1 MRHLA
6 LACIALFALS
16 GCQSAYFAAM
26 DKAGIPK
33 RQMLSGRVEDAR
45 DAQKDTSKHLSNAM
59 ESYRRVVHFDGGDL
73 EKRYDALN
81 DEYLASVKSA
91 DAIHQRIALV
101 EDVAD
106 ALFDEWNDEFD
117 QYTSQALRA
126 ASAKELD
133 RTKTEYRELLV
144 TMKASESRIP
154 PVLNV
159 LHDQVLFLKHN
170 LNAQAIGTLKGE
182 SGNLQN
188 SVYDLLKDMQRSID
202 SSDAF
207 VRHLQNSAAP

>member
-1 MRHLA
+1 MRQFA

-33 RQMLSGRVEDAR
+33 RQMLAGRVEDAR
-45 DAQKDTSKHLSNAM
+45 DAQKDTSKHLSNAL

-81 DEYLASVKSA
+81 DQYQASVKSA
-91 DAIHQRIALV
+91 DAIHQRIDSV
-101 EDVAD
+101 ENVAD
-106 ALFDEWNDEFD
+106 ALFDEWNGELD
-117 QYTSQALRA
+117 QYTSQDLRA
-126 ASAKELD
+126 ASARELE
-133 RTKTEYRELLV
+133 RTQTEYRALLT
-144 TMKASESRIP
+144 TMKATESRIP

-170 LNAQAIGTLKGE
+170 LNAQAIGALKDQ
-182 SGNLQN
+182 SGHLQN

>member
-26 DKAGIPK
+26 DKAGISK
-33 RQMLSGRVEDAR
+33 RQMLTGRVEDAR
-45 DAQKDTSKHLSNAM
+45 DAQKDTSKHLSSAM

-73 EKRYDALN
+73 EKRYDTLN

-91 DAIHQRIALV
+91 DAIHQRIASV

-106 ALFDEWNDEFD
+106 ALFDEWNDELD

-133 RTKTEYRELLV
+133 RTQTEYRELLV

-170 LNAQAIGTLKGE
+170 LNAQAIGALKGE

-202 SSDAF
+202 GSNAF

>member
-33 RQMLSGRVEDAR
+33 RQMLAGRVEDAR
-45 DAQKDTSKHLSNAM
+45 DAQKDTSKHLSSAM

-73 EKRYDALN
+73 EKRYDTLN

-91 DAIHQRIALV
+91 DAIHQRIASV

-106 ALFDEWNDEFD
+106 ALFDEWNDELD

-133 RTKTEYRELLV
+133 RTQTEYRELLV

-170 LNAQAIGTLKGE
+170 LNAQAIGALKGE

-202 SSDAF
+202 GSDAF

>member
-1 MRHLA
+1 MRHFA
-6 LACIALFALS
+6 LGCITLIALS

-33 RQMLSGRVEDAR
+33 RQMLAGRIEDAR
-45 DAQKDTSKHLSNAM
+45 EAQKDTSKHLSSAL

-73 EKRYDALN
+73 EKRYDVLN
-81 DEYLASVKSA
+81 DDYQASVKSA
-91 DAIHQRIALV
+91 DAIHQRIDSV
-101 EDVAD
+101 ENVAN
-106 ALFDEWNDEFD
+106 ALFDEWNAELD
-117 QYTSQALRA
+117 QYTRQDLRA

-133 RTKTEYRELLV
+133 RTQTEYRTLLA
-144 TMKASESRIP
+144 TMKTAESLIP

-170 LNAQAIGTLKGE
+170 LNAQAIGVLKDE
-182 SGNLQN
+182 SGTVQN
-188 SVYDLLKDMQRSID
+188 NVYQLLKDMQRSID

-207 VRHLQNSAAP
+207 LRHLQSRTAP

>member
-26 DKAGIPK
+26 DKAGISK
-33 RQMLSGRVEDAR
+33 RQMLTGRVEDAR
-45 DAQKDTSKHLSNAM
+45 DAQKDTSKHLSSAM

-73 EKRYDALN
+73 EKRYDTLN

-91 DAIHQRIALV
+91 DAIHQRIASV

-106 ALFDEWNDEFD
+106 ALFDEWNDELD
-117 QYTSQALRA
+117 QYTSQELRA

-133 RTKTEYRELLV
+133 RTQTEYRELLV

-170 LNAQAIGTLKGE
+170 LNAQAIGALKGE

-202 SSDAF
+202 GSNAF